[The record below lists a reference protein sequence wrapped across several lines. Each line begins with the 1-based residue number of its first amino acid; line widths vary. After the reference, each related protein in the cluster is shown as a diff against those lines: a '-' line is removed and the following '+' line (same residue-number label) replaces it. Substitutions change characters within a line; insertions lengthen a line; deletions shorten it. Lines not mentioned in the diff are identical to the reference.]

1 MEAAGPAT
9 AGGAPAS
16 TQNNPARACPV
27 CGQED
32 TEEFARARDV
42 EYRTSDEAFLYRRCR
57 TCEAIFIDP
66 APVERLSEIY
76 PKTYYSFRAVSG
88 GRSLTQ
94 GIKEWLDGRLFRA
107 ILADV
112 PGDRLRVLDVGGG
125 TGWML
130 SVLRGVDQRIVS
142 TYEVDLDESA
152 RPAAEAAGHVFH
164 CMPVERF
171 RSEELF
177 DLVLMLNIIEHV
189 ADPGAV
195 LRGIAGLL
203 APHGRVL
210 IKTPN
215 TDTVDRRLFRHRNW
229 GGYHS
234 PRHWVL
240 FTADNLTG
248 LARRCGLEPLWARYT
263 QGAPQ
268 WAPSVLGL
276 LAERGW
282 LHVSVERPMYTHPLY
297 NPTLALMAGVDFVR
311 VPFAKTAQ
319 MFVLLKPKPKDEPGS
334 GRLETR
340 S

>member
-1 MEAAGPAT
+1 MQPTKEAAGAAT
-9 AGGAPAS
+9 AGETPTAARGAP
-16 TQNNPARACPV
+16 PACPV
-27 CGQED
+27 CDARASED
-32 TEEFARARDV
+32 FARARDV
-42 EYRTSDEAFLYRRCR
+42 EYRTSDERFLYRRCR
-57 TCEAIFIDP
+57 VCEAIFIDP
-66 APVERLSEIY
+66 APVDRLAEIY
-76 PKTYYSFRAVSG
+76 PSTYYSFRAAG
-88 GRSLTQ
+88 GRSFTQ

-107 ILADV
+107 ILADI

-130 SVLRGVDQRIVS
+130 TVLRGVDARVAS
-142 TYEVDLDESA
+142 THEVDLDESA
-152 RPAAEAAGHVFH
+152 RQAAEAAGHVFH

-171 RSEELF
+171 RSDERF

-195 LRGIAGLL
+195 LRGIVGLL

-215 TDTVDRRLFRHRNW
+215 TDTLDRRLFRHRNW

-240 FTADNLTG
+240 FTAENLIG
-248 LARRCGLEPLWARYT
+248 LARRCGLEPVWSRYT

-268 WAPSVLGL
+268 WTPSVLGL

-297 NPTLALMAGVDFVR
+297 NPLLALMAGVDFLR
-311 VPFAKTAQ
+311 APFAKTAQ
-319 MFVLLKPKPKDEPGS
+319 MFVLLKAKDDTS
-334 GRLETR
+334 RV
-340 S
+340 